1 MFILQ
6 SRIIKKL
13 AEEGPCVILGR
24 CADYVLRERTDVLH
38 VFVHAPVAWRRE
50 YAKTNPIVKATTEK
64 GIRDEID
71 KTDRQRAAYYN
82 YYTQNRWGDV
92 HNYDLSVNAALG
104 KDACVKMILDA
115 VEAQGEIHGLTPP
128 VTPGQAVKQQAVE
141 LWAGCGR
148 ILPIFSARTEGIL
161 NPGHGPKEASE

>member
-1 MFILQ
+1 MGTDLPLSDQVFILQ

-38 VFVHAPVAWRRE
+38 VFVYAPLAWRRE

-92 HNYDLSVNAALG
+92 HNYDLSLNAALG
-104 KDACVKMILDA
+104 KEACVKMILAA
-115 VEAQGEIHGLTPP
+115 VEA
-128 VTPGQAVKQQAVE
+128 
-141 LWAGCGR
+141 
-148 ILPIFSARTEGIL
+148 
-161 NPGHGPKEASE
+161 KEKSLG